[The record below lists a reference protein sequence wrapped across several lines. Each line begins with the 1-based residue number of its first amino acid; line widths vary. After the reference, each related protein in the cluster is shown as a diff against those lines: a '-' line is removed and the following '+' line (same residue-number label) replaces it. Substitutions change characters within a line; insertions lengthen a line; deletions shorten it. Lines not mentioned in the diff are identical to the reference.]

1 MGGHWVQG
9 GVMGGVLGVTRRV
22 LVHLGMPSGLGEGG
36 GGCCVPTAPPVRPPL
51 CSQLP
56 PPRLQALLGRWR
68 QKVFALLVQLRVQD
82 ENQRVLRA
90 QVGPQDPRC
99 VPTHLWGLGTAGRGG
114 GGRQRDNGEPVGS
127 EGS

>member
-1 MGGHWVQG
+1 MGGSWASQG
-9 GVMGGVLGVTRRV
+9 GSWCIWGCQGGWGR
-22 LVHLGMPSGLGEGG
+22 GG
-36 GGCCVPTAPPVRPPL
+36 GGCFVPTAPCVSSPPL

-90 QVGPQDPRC
+90 QVGPQDPHC
-99 VPTHLWGLGTAGRGG
+99 VPTHLWGLGTAGGG
-114 GGRQRDNGEPVGS
+114 GGKRDNGEPVGS

>member
-1 MGGHWVQG
+1 MFLQHHV
-9 GVMGGVLGVTRRV
+9 
-22 LVHLGMPSGLGEGG
+22 SS
-36 GGCCVPTAPPVRPPL
+36 PPL

-90 QVGPQDPRC
+90 QVGPQDPHC
-99 VPTHLWGLGTAGRGG
+99 VPTHLWGLGTAGGGGG